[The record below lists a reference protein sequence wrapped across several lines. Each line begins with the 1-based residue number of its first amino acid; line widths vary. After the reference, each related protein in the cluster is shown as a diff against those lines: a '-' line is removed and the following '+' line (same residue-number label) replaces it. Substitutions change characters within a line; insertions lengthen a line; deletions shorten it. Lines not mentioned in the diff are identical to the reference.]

1 MVPKDTTPIGEPLR
15 PGDTGEGVRDLHR
28 RLDTAGH
35 PVAPAEATA
44 GHYGEDTSAQ
54 VARFQAER
62 GLHEHGLVDEHTLSS
77 LIEAGYRL
85 GDRNLYLH
93 APMLRGDDVA
103 DLQLRLGS
111 LGFDAGRIDGIF
123 GTDTSAALRDFQHNS
138 GLILDAIAG
147 AATVR
152 SLRHLAGRSAGTTP
166 VAQVRELD
174 LLLRSRPD
182 LDERRIALGHFG
194 SCGALAAA
202 LSRGLRTRGANVVAL
217 DHPDDT
223 TQAATANRFEA
234 EAYLGLRI
242 ENLPA
247 PEVAY
252 FATEGFHSEGGL
264 RLAQRCAAALKQVLA
279 DGMTGTEV
287 AVRGMRLP
295 ILRRTRMP
303 AVLCTLA
310 PPSSVVP
317 ATAELADQLT
327 VAVSAWAADPTT
339 SPEA

>member
-1 MVPKDTTPIGEPLR
+1 MVHKDTTPIGEPLR

-327 VAVSAWAADPTT
+327 VAVSDWAADPTT
-339 SPEA
+339 SPDA

>member
-1 MVPKDTTPIGEPLR
+1 MASEEITPIGQALR

-28 RLDTAGH
+28 RLETAGH
-35 PVAPAEATA
+35 PVATDEATA
-44 GHYGEDTSAQ
+44 DHYGDDTADR

-62 GLHEHGLVDEHTLSS
+62 GLHEDGIVDEHTLSS
-77 LIEAGYRL
+77 LIEAGLRL
-85 GDRNLYLH
+85 GDRHLYLH

-123 GTDTSAALRDFQHNS
+123 GPDSSTALRDFQRNS
-138 GLILDAIAG
+138 GLVLDGIAG

-152 SLRHLAGRSAGTTP
+152 ALRHLGGRSTGTTP

-174 LLLRSRPD
+174 RLRRSRPD

-202 LSRGLRTRGANVVAL
+202 LSRGLRVRGANVVAL

-223 TQAATANRFEA
+223 TQASTANRFEA
-234 EAYLGLRI
+234 EVYLGLRI

-252 FATEGFHSEGGL
+252 FGTEGFHSEGGL
-264 RLAQRCAAALKQVLA
+264 RLAQRCAAALERVLA
-279 DGMTGTEV
+279 DGMAGTEV

-317 ATAELADQLT
+317 ATAQLAERLAAA
-327 VAVSAWAADPTT
+327 VADWAADPTS

>member
-1 MVPKDTTPIGEPLR
+1 MVPEDTTPIGEPLK

-28 RLDTAGH
+28 RLDTAGL
-35 PVAPAEATA
+35 PVAASEVTA
-44 GHYGEDTSAQ
+44 GHYGDDTAAR

-77 LIEAGYRL
+77 LIEAGHRL

-123 GTDTSAALRDFQHNS
+123 GPDTSAALRDFQHNS
-138 GLILDAIAG
+138 GLVLDGIAG
-147 AATVR
+147 ADTVR
-152 SLRHLAGRSAGTTP
+152 SLRQLVGRSAGTTP

-174 LLLRSRPD
+174 RLRRSRPD
-182 LDERRIALGHFG
+182 LDERRIALGQFG
-194 SCGALAAA
+194 SCGALAGA

-242 ENLPA
+242 ENLPT
-247 PEVAY
+247 PEVAH

-264 RLAQRCAAALKQVLA
+264 RLAQHCAAALKRVLA
-279 DGMTGTEV
+279 DGMVGTEV
-287 AVRGMRLP
+287 AVRGMRIP

-317 ATAELADQLT
+317 ATAELAEQLT
-327 VAVSAWAADPTT
+327 AAVSDWAADPTA
-339 SPEA
+339 SPGA

>member
-1 MVPKDTTPIGEPLR
+1 MVPEDTTPIGEPLR

-35 PVAPAEATA
+35 PVAATEATA
-44 GHYGEDTSAQ
+44 GHYGDNTAAQ

-62 GLHEHGLVDEHTLSS
+62 GLHDHGLVDEHTLSS
-77 LIEAGYRL
+77 LIEAGHRL

-123 GTDTSAALRDFQHNS
+123 GTDTSAALRDFQRNS
-138 GLILDAIAG
+138 GLILDGIAG

-152 SLRHLAGRSAGTTP
+152 SLRHLASRTAGTTP

-174 LLLRSRPD
+174 RLRRSRPD

-279 DGMTGTEV
+279 DGMAGTEV

-327 VAVSAWAADPTT
+327 SAVSDWAADPTV
-339 SPEA
+339 SPDA